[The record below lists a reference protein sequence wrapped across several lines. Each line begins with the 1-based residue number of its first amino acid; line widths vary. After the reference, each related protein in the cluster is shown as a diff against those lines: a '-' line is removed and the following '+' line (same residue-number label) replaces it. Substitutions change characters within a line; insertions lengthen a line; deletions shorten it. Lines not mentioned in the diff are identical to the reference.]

1 MNTCPRIS
9 TSAASLCSAVLV
21 AMALGVSSFR
31 ALGRILIFTILVL
44 CSCFSTSPWTCGVKP
59 SLPTQTV
66 GFSSFNS
73 CLTWRFIRVVI
84 LLKFDFL
91 LFLSQEYARLISAF
105 EARYYD
111 VRLSLWLYAHA
122 AVVALHEQ
130 RVAVFADLPFKRDW

>member
-1 MNTCPRIS
+1 MNTCPRSS
-9 TSAASLCSAVLV
+9 TSDASVCSAALV

-44 CSCFSTSPWTCGVKP
+44 CSCFSTSAWTCGVNP

-84 LLKFDFL
+84 LLKFNFL
-91 LFLSQEYARLISAF
+91 LFLPQEYSGLIAAF
-105 EARYYD
+105 EASSYYM
-111 VRLSLWLYAHA
+111 RLSLWLYAHA
-122 AVVALHEQ
+122 AVIALKGRGCAFFAFLPLK
-130 RVAVFADLPFKRDW
+130 RVW

>member
-9 TSAASLCSAVLV
+9 TSAASLCAAVLV

-31 ALGRILIFTILVL
+31 ALGRILIFTILVF
-44 CSCFSTSPWTCGVKP
+44 CSCFSTSAWTCGVNP

-84 LLKFDFL
+84 LLKFGFL
-91 LFLSQEYARLISAF
+91 LFLPQDQAGLAAAV
-105 EARYYD
+105 EAGYYD
-111 VRLSLWLYAHA
+111 VRLSFLLYAHA

-130 RVAVFADLPFKRDW
+130 RVAVFADLAFKRDW